1 MYRSY
6 SPSTR
11 VVDVVEP
18 TTAITPGLRP
28 RAAGI
33 ALTVAGFS
41 AAYTGL
47 GLIGR
52 EGAWVER
59 LSTIAPSAAL
69 AAGTLLV
76 TSLAAR
82 ALFARKPALALASLM
97 AATAIGTGSAAKSAV
112 NRWDASVAQ
121 HRSDAARLIV
131 LTDRLEEL
139 LRHDVREIG
148 HVDTSEGEIASLIA
162 SIEQTL
168 PSVRGDGAAVASAMV
183 GLARDLDG
191 ASHHLREAKTRL
203 EAASVLDARAV
214 HSPEELDRR
223 LELIDDFTRANNEM
237 TAFLKLVPE
246 AYDSQL
252 RRAGVGDSA
261 RTTLVTQMR
270 QSYEPARALAIRET
284 DEDIVSG
291 MREVVELLR
300 DEWGTWRWNAD
311 AVALEIDD
319 EDTLERYGD
328 LLAEI
333 DASRLEQEQ
342 LRGERGPLATV
353 IDAR

>member
-1 MYRSY
+1 VY
-6 SPSTR
+6 S
-11 VVDVVEP
+11 
-18 TTAITPGLRP
+18 
-28 RAAGI
+28 
-33 ALTVAGFS
+33 
-41 AAYTGL
+41 GL

-52 EGAWVER
+52 EGSVIER
-59 LSTIAPSAAL
+59 LSTNAPAASL
-69 AAGTLLV
+69 AAGVLLV
-76 TSLAAR
+76 TTLTAR

-97 AATAIGTGSAAKSAV
+97 AATAIGTGSAGRAAV
-112 NRWDASVAQ
+112 QRWDASVAQ
-121 HRSDAARLIV
+121 HRSDAARLTV

-162 SIEQTL
+162 SIEQAVT
-168 PSVRGDGAAVASAMV
+168 SVQGEGAGVASAVV

-214 HSPEELDRR
+214 HSPDELNRR
-223 LELIDDFTRANNEM
+223 LELIDDFTRANEEM

-252 RRAGVGDSA
+252 RRAGVGDQT
-261 RTTLVTQMR
+261 RTTFVTQMR

-342 LRGERGPLATV
+342 LRGERGPLAAAV
-353 IDAR
+353 DAR